1 MGLRGAKLNRGGV
14 IRITGEGFGDWL
26 QIVIEDN
33 GGGMEAA
40 QAAVIEEIL
49 DGKKD
54 MSLES
59 QKSTGIGIRN
69 VVARMY
75 MFYGEELDI
84 QMSTAVGKGTVFTFR
99 IPLPGQE
106 RGEAI

>member
-1 MGLRGAKLNRGGV
+1 M
-14 IRITGEGFGDWL
+14 IRIMGEGFGDWL

-33 GGGMEAA
+33 GGGMEAG

-49 DGKKD
+49 GGKQD
-54 MSLES
+54 ISLES
-59 QKSTGIGIRN
+59 QRSTGIGICN

-84 QMSTAVGKGTVFTFR
+84 KMRTAVGKGTVFTFR
-99 IPLPGQE
+99 IPLPGRE

>member
-1 MGLRGAKLNRGGV
+1 M
-14 IRITGEGFGDWL
+14 IRIMGEGFGDWL

-33 GGGMEAA
+33 GGGMEAG

-59 QKSTGIGIRN
+59 QKSIGIGIRN

-75 MFYGEELDI
+75 MFYGEELGI
-84 QMSTAVGKGTVFTFR
+84 KMSTAVGKGTVFTFR

-106 RGEAI
+106 RGDAI

>member
-1 MGLRGAKLNRGGV
+1 MQLCSTPRLHRLDHGNPVHDRHLDIRKDHIRLQAEDQFEGL
-14 IRITGEGFGDWL
+14 TE
-26 QIVIEDN
+26 
-33 GGGMEAA
+33 
-40 QAAVIEEIL
+40 QATAIEEIL
-49 DGKKD
+49 GGKRD

-84 QMSTAVGKGTVFTFR
+84 NPGT
-99 IPLPGQE
+99 
-106 RGEAI
+106 

>member
-1 MGLRGAKLNRGGV
+1 MFGIMGEVLGA
-14 IRITGEGFGDWL
+14 WL
-26 QIVIEDN
+26 HIVFDNN
-33 GGGMEAA
+33 GGGMEAG

-84 QMSTAVGKGTVFTFR
+84 KMSTAVGKGTVFTFR
-99 IPLPGQE
+99 IPLPGRE
-106 RGEAI
+106 GGEAI

>member
-1 MGLRGAKLNRGGV
+1 M
-14 IRITGEGFGDWL
+14 IRIMGEGFGDWL

-33 GGGMEAA
+33 GGGMEAG

-84 QMSTAVGKGTVFTFR
+84 KMSTAVGKGTVFTFR
-99 IPLPGQE
+99 IPLPGRE
-106 RGEAI
+106 GGEAI